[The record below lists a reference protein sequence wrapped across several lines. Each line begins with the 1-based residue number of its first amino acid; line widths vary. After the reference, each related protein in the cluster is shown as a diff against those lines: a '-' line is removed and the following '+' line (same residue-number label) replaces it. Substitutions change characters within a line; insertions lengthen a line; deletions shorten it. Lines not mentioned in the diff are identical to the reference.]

1 MDSDVIIQQ
10 FEQIEHRVESLLGS
24 CREIEAENSE
34 LKNRLLKLEEE
45 LKAKQEMENR
55 YQEEKTLVRTKI
67 DGLLA
72 KLDTI
77 AED

>member
-1 MDSDVIIQQ
+1 
-10 FEQIEHRVESLLGS
+10 LT
-24 CREIEAENSE
+24 
-34 LKNRLLKLEEE
+34 LEED
-45 LKAKQEMENR
+45 LQQKQELENR
-55 YQEEKTLVRTKI
+55 YQEEKSLVRTKI